1 MQSALT
7 SELHSISP
15 YLATASADKMT
26 FLILVI
32 VLFIALI
39 VFMVLSAK
47 KTHWMNLVGVF
58 FVFVFAVF
66 YMMMIPNV
74 LKTRSAWLENAQRNE
89 QRYVKQQDELKQL
102 LTGTSGDFQYPEGSL
117 KRNESLARAQVFG
130 RGRVWRKCIPGA
142 FTAGADPANLATGS
156 VVVELPPDS
165 PSMKAQPLANVAGAE
180 ASENVSLVYV
190 FLETVDP
197 NNGSAK
203 LSNYI
208 GSFFATNP
216 TDDNKITLT
225 PSLILPDPDN
235 IADVRAS
242 NPNYK
247 TARELVETERAAGTY
262 WAMYDILPTDSYD
275 VFVEAWRAEKG
286 DPKLDVTLQMLKD
299 EVIPKYLP
307 DDLMRMQN
315 DKAKYDAVVNP
326 IIYTGQP
333 KKVYTASTK
342 IEDDGIDDGKDIL
355 TVLEDNLWYEV
366 EFKEKAKKSIT
377 VDFTPGDEAAQ
388 KQIALRGLAFD
399 RQGLALV
406 EVLKL
411 GEAVVFDAGDK
422 LLLDHDSWVKNPT
435 GVIADMKDANTIEEK
450 QIYYRRKLND
460 FDYEFRQLVATDAQ
474 LTSDRDHAK
483 EKLEEG
489 LQIEAMYEKQKKTR
503 EELVNKLNKDVTSFK
518 ADLAVVQD
526 YRKRL
531 EAKYQA
537 EKAETDQL
545 YRTIKELYA
554 KKQLLAQ
561 EASRQAE
568 ERSRKAAESSGDT
581 E

>member
-1 MQSALT
+1 M
-7 SELHSISP
+7 I
-15 YLATASADKMT
+15 
-26 FLILVI
+26 FLIVVI

-47 KTHWMNLVGVF
+47 ETHWMNLVGVF
-58 FVFVFAVF
+58 FVFIFAVF

-74 LKTRSAWLENAQRNE
+74 LKTRSAWLENAKKNE
-89 QRYVKQQDELKQL
+89 ARYDKQQQELKL
-102 LTGTSGDFQYPEGSL
+102 LITGTSSDFQYPEGSL
-117 KRNESLARAQVFG
+117 KRNEALARAQVFG
-130 RGRVWRKCIPGA
+130 RGRVWRQCTPGA
-142 FTAGADPANLATGS
+142 FTPGANPTDLKTGS
-156 VVVELPPDS
+156 LIVDLPPDS
-165 PSMKAQPLANVAGAE
+165 PSMKAQPIANVEGAE
-180 ASENVSLVYV
+180 ASENISLVYV
-190 FLETVDP
+190 FLETVDSDT
-197 NNGSAK
+197 GAAR

-235 IADVRAS
+235 VGEVRAG

-247 TARELVETERAAGTY
+247 TASELVQTERAPDTY

-275 VFVEAWRAEKG
+275 VFAEAWRAEKG
-286 DPKLDVTLQMLKD
+286 DPKLEITFDMLRD
-299 EVIPKYLP
+299 EIIPKYLSIE
-307 DDLMRMQN
+307 LMRMQN
-315 DKAKYDAVVNP
+315 DTAKYDAVIDP
-326 IIYTGQP
+326 ILYTGQT
-333 KKVYTASTK
+333 KEVYSTDPNLVV
-342 IEDDGIDDGKDIL
+342 EESDH
-355 TVLEDNLWYEV
+355 LWYEV

-411 GEAVVFDAGDK
+411 GEPVVFDAGET
-422 LLLDHDSWVKNPT
+422 LFLDHDSWVKNPT
-435 GVIADMKDANTIEEK
+435 GVIKEMKEAGTIEEK
-450 QIYYRRKLND
+450 EIYYRRKLND
-460 FDYEFRQLVATDAQ
+460 FDYEFRQLVATNNQ

-489 LQIEAMYEKQKKTR
+489 QQIEAMYETQKKTR
-503 EELVNKLNKDVTSFK
+503 EGMVNKLNKDVTNFK
-518 ADLAVVQD
+518 ADLAAVQD
-526 YRKRL
+526 YRKKL
-531 EAKYQA
+531 ESQYQA
-537 EKAETDQL
+537 EKAETDRL

-554 KKQLLAQ
+554 KKQLLEK
-561 EASRQAE
+561 EALRQAE
-568 ERSRKAAESSGDT
+568 ERSRKAIGGGVDT